1 MQAISIKHL
10 TTDAAEVI
18 LSNLCQEVIFWS
30 FGNEYE
36 GNFTTT
42 EHLHCDRRRSRH
54 YNEQKQKFLITYE
67 VYLTHKIILFS
78 PSFSL
83 FHLLWS
89 FFFFFLNL
97 PLLGKTFRCIRNNQ
111 KTAVNEATVEAPKIN
126 AVPGVASWVC
136 LQKWVKQ
143 HRLPSIFCH
152 LSESGSREQQCKQIP
167 PAVFS
172 SIKPAQIYNPASIS
186 WVCPQDI
193 FPMAASLSHP
203 ALFSVQQTD
212 TASVSL
218 QIIHQSIFLSF
229 SPAPLSPSL
238 VNELHR
244 LRQKLLPD
252 QG

>member
-1 MQAISIKHL
+1 MQSALQWAK
-10 TTDAAEVI
+10 TKI
-18 LSNLCQEVIFWS
+18 LDYLWGLLNSQDYTFFPQLFPVSS
-30 FGNEYE
+30 FME
-36 GNFTTT
+36 
-42 EHLHCDRRRSRH
+42 L
-54 YNEQKQKFLITYE
+54 
-67 VYLTHKIILFS
+67 
-78 PSFSL
+78 
-83 FHLLWS
+83 
-89 FFFFFLNL
+89 FFFFLNL

-193 FPMAASLSHP
+193 FPMADDWHTFQCEGVA
-203 ALFSVQQTD
+203 AL
-212 TASVSL
+212 L
-218 QIIHQSIFLSF
+218 
-229 SPAPLSPSL
+229 
-238 VNELHR
+238 
-244 LRQKLLPD
+244 
-252 QG
+252 